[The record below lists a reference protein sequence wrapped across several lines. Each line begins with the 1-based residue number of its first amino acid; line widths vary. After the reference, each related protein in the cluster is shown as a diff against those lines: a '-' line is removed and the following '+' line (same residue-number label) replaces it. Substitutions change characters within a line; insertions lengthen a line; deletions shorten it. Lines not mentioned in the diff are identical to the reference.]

1 MRLPTL
7 VLSLSFSGLLL
18 LTACGSDGGS
28 GGGTTVPSTLQPLT
42 SDEISTMLFVREEE
56 KLARDVY
63 LSLYE
68 RWQLSVFQTIA
79 LQSEQKHMDKMQSLL
94 KAANLT
100 DPVVDNTVGAFTSPE
115 ILQLYTDLLAR
126 GSSSAD
132 AALQVGAYIEEYD
145 IVDIKAAI
153 DEATA
158 GSNQLAVL
166 DTYMNLLCGSRNH
179 LRSFVKQIAD
189 SGISYQPQLLSST
202 ELNAIIST
210 AQEQCGKQ

>member
-1 MRLPTL
+1 MRLPAL
-7 VLSLSFSGLLL
+7 VLSISFSGLLF

-28 GGGTTVPSTLQPLT
+28 GGGTAVPSTLQPLT

-158 GSNQLAVL
+158 GSNQAV
-166 DTYMNLLCGSRNH
+166 H
-179 LRSFVKQIAD
+179 
-189 SGISYQPQLLSST
+189 
-202 ELNAIIST
+202 AIIYAHLLNKLQPT
-210 AQEQCGKQ
+210 ALAINRNC

>member
-1 MRLPTL
+1 MRLPAL
-7 VLSLSFSGLLL
+7 VLSLSFSSLLL

-28 GGGTTVPSTLQPLT
+28 SGGTTVPSTLQPLT

-100 DPVVDNTVGAFTSPE
+100 DPVVDNTVGAFTNPE

-153 DEATA
+153 DEAIA

-179 LRSFVKQIAD
+179 LRSFVKQIAAN
-189 SGISYQPQLLSST
+189 GISYQPQLLSST

>member
-7 VLSLSFSGLLL
+7 VLSLSFSGLLF
-18 LTACGSDGGS
+18 LTACGSDSGS

-100 DPVVDNTVGAFTSPE
+100 DPVVDNTVGAFTNPE

-179 LRSFVKQIAD
+179 LRSFVKQIAAN
-189 SGISYQPQLLSST
+189 GISYQPQLLSST

>member
-1 MRLPTL
+1 MRLPAL
-7 VLSLSFSGLLL
+7 VLSLSFSSFLL

-28 GGGTTVPSTLQPLT
+28 GGGTTVPSTLQPFT

-179 LRSFVKQIAD
+179 LRSFVKQIAAN
-189 SGISYQPQLLSST
+189 GISYQPQLLSST

>member
-1 MRLPTL
+1 
-7 VLSLSFSGLLL
+7 
-18 LTACGSDGGS
+18 
-28 GGGTTVPSTLQPLT
+28 
-42 SDEISTMLFVREEE
+42 
-56 KLARDVY
+56 
-63 LSLYE
+63 
-68 RWQLSVFQTIA
+68 
-79 LQSEQKHMDKMQSLL
+79 
-94 KAANLT
+94 
-100 DPVVDNTVGAFTSPE
+100 VDNTVGAFTNPE

-153 DEATA
+153 DEAIA

-179 LRSFVKQIAD
+179 LRSFVKQIAAN
-189 SGISYQPQLLSST
+189 GISYQPQLLSST

>member
-1 MRLPTL
+1 MRLPAL
-7 VLSLSFSGLLL
+7 VLSLSFSGLLF

-28 GGGTTVPSTLQPLT
+28 CGGTTVPSTLQPLT

-179 LRSFVKQIAD
+179 LRSFVKQIAAN
-189 SGISYQPQLLSST
+189 GISYQPQLLSST